1 MDLVNDG
8 GFVFVAGAFQS
19 VSQVMICGYD
29 FSVVYRSGVDC
40 TDNEDF
46 GLADSLSV
54 AAVHKYLCTLER
66 YQDSRGIS

>member
-1 MDLVNDG
+1 LIAGDDLVND
-8 GFVFVAGAFQS
+8 VASFLWPVHSKMLA
-19 VSQVMICGYD
+19 QVMICGYD
-29 FSVVYRSGVDC
+29 FSVVYRPGVDC

-66 YQDSRGIS
+66 Y